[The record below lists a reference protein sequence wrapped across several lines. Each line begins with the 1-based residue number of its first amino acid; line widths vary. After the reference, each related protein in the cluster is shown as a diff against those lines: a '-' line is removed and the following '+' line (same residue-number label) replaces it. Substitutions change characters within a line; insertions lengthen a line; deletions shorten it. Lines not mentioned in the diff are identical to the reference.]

1 MTRCLCLERLAKIIV
16 MENVKIL
23 ISFLIGKKYPLK
35 RKISFI
41 GTKLIW
47 RVQEEL
53 HNFVKEHGGDR
64 LPVHSRYNNVYRLA
78 RLCNTLTCI

>member
-1 MTRCLCLERLAKIIV
+1 

-23 ISFLIGKKYPLK
+23 ISFWIGKKYPLQ

-64 LPVHSRYNNVYRLA
+64 VHSR
-78 RLCNTLTCI
+78 